1 MLTRAAAA
9 TPTLR
14 KFVVT
19 LLLATILAGAYP
31 PPARAQIFGGI
42 VHDPVT
48 LAAHVRE
55 WADQFRHWLET
66 VQFYAATVDNLVES
80 ATSLRGILQ
89 TAEKAL
95 GFNKEML
102 QTISNIGRTIR
113 IAFRCKTLM
122 EGLVRGRL
130 AAVQRIH
137 DRLANGIFDPARDRQ
152 DLKDYLRYEIGDI
165 SERTLGDIER
175 IELYDTKLQLMDAE
189 HEIVKKRIAESEEA
203 AKGVADRIDQM
214 HEHPDRVTQ
223 LDIQLA
229 QLEAQQRQ
237 YETDLARD
245 RERVIVMEKELLTR
259 RGQIAKDAVAARGFG
274 QQIDTYND
282 AWSRMTKA
290 TNDMAKSLPR
300 AGTAGGGR

>member
-1 MLTRAAAA
+1 VITRSAPVSA
-9 TPTLR
+9 PR

-19 LLLATILAGAYP
+19 LLLATVLAGAYP
-31 PPARAQIFGGI
+31 PPARAQVLGGI

-48 LAAHVRE
+48 LAAHIRE
-55 WADQFRHWLET
+55 WAEEFRHWIET
-66 VQFYAATVDNLVES
+66 VQFYANTVENLVDS

-95 GFNKEML
+95 GYNKEML

-113 IAFRCKTLM
+113 TAFQVKTMM

-189 HEIVKKRIAESEEA
+189 HEVVKKRIAESEQS
-203 AKGVADRIDQM
+203 AKEVADRLDQM
-214 HEHPDRVTQ
+214 RAHPDQVTQ

-237 YETDLARD
+237 YTTDLARD
-245 RERVIVMEKELLTR
+245 RERVIEMEKELLTR
-259 RGQIAKDAVAARGFG
+259 REQIAKDAVAARDFG
-274 QQIDTYND
+274 RQIDTYND
-282 AWSRMTKA
+282 AWSKLTKA
-290 TNDMAKSLPR
+290 TNDLAKWPPGD
-300 AGTAGGGR
+300 AAAGGDQ